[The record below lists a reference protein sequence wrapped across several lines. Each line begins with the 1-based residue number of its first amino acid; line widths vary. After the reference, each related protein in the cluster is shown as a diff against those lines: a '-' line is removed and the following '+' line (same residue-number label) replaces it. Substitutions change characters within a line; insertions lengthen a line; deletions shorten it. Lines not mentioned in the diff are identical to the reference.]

1 MKDSREP
8 GMSHRIHRERLRS
21 PGIRSESCI
30 GCLAKPRSLPDSP
43 SGERARAPA
52 PWCVGTLAEP
62 HYFVEFSFG
71 TLSLEPSDH
80 GPRDGLGPAAL
91 DQLGDFLLRADQ
103 IHHFTP
109 LPSRYHY

>member
-8 GMSHRIHRERLRS
+8 GMSHRTHRERLRS

-43 SGERARAPA
+43 SGERVRAPA

-62 HYFVEFSFG
+62 QYFVEFSFG
-71 TLSLEPSDH
+71 NLSPEPSDH
-80 GPRDGLGPAAL
+80 GQGHGLGKTAL
-91 DQLGDFLLRADQ
+91 DQRGDFLR
-103 IHHFTP
+103 
-109 LPSRYHY
+109 